1 MFYPWRIEK
10 QALKSLSRLMV
21 LNQVTKQAQETS
33 QAENLGNKYPNLNL
47 PFLSSPTWAPHWPN
61 PIGSQKA
68 VE

>member
-1 MFYPWRIEK
+1 MCHPWRIEK
-10 QALKSLSRLMV
+10 QALKSLSRFMV

-33 QAENLGNKYPNLNL
+33 QAENLGNKYPNRNL
-47 PFLSSPTWAPHWPN
+47 LFPSSPSWVPHWPN